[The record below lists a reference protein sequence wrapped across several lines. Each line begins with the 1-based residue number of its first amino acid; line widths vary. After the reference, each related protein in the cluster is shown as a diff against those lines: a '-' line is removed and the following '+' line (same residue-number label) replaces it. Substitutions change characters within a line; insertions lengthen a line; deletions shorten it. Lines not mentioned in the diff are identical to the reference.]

1 MGKNGTLG
9 AEGNEDY
16 SVEKVLDRRTG
27 KSGEIEYLLK
37 WKGYGSDDNTW
48 EPYENLDCKDNK
60 IERKAAIDA
69 FEKQYN
75 EKPTVGKKSITG
87 SDRRKTSQS
96 GMDVKKK
103 KASDQ
108 RPRGFDRGLD
118 PERII
123 GATDSSGKSI
133 IYISN
138 DKNNLMN
145 CNPKW
150 IYILIILHSFLIR
163 RAYVFDQMER
173 IG

>member
-16 SVEKVLDRRTG
+16 SVEKVLDRRIG

-37 WKGYGSDDNTW
+37 RNGTGSDDNTW

-75 EKPTVGKKSITG
+75 EKQTVGKKSITG
-87 SDRRKTSQS
+87 SDKRKTSQI
-96 GMDVKKK
+96 GMEVKKK
-103 KASDQ
+103 KANDQ

-123 GATDSSGKSI
+123 GATDSSGK
-133 IYISN
+133 
-138 DKNNLMN
+138 
-145 CNPKW
+145 
-150 IYILIILHSFLIR
+150 LIF
-163 RAYVFDQMER
+163 
-173 IG
+173 

>member
-9 AEGNEDY
+9 AEGDEDS
-16 SVEKVLDRRTG
+16 SVEKVLDRRIG

-37 WKGYGSDDNTW
+37 WNGSGSEDNSW

-69 FEKQYN
+69 FEKQYK
-75 EKPTVGKKSITG
+75 EKQTVAKKSITA
-87 SDRRKTSQS
+87 SDKRKTSQS

-103 KASDQ
+103 KANDP

-123 GATDSSGKSI
+123 GATDSSGKST
-133 IYISN
+133 
-138 DKNNLMN
+138 
-145 CNPKW
+145 
-150 IYILIILHSFLIR
+150 F
-163 RAYVFDQMER
+163 
-173 IG
+173 